1 MTQRDRLTGLT
12 GNSGMKIP
20 VRAASTAALTL
31 AGEQTVD
38 GVALVT
44 GERVL
49 VKDQASSIDNGVY
62 VVDTGAWSRAKD
74 FNGPYDIIQ
83 GIMVH
88 VVAGTLHAGTTWE
101 VTSADPL
108 TIGTSAIDFGLVSPS
123 TPLALPITIAQ
134 GGTGQ
139 ATAAAALGALG
150 VVQVTAEGGSA
161 NAQTGTIPAS
171 VTAYAAEQLFIFTPS
186 AANTGATTLTL
197 TPSGAGALAAKN
209 VFANGAALVGG
220 ELQVGVPVVLQ
231 YDGTQLN
238 IVGYT
243 QPRPIPQNSQSAAYT
258 TVIGDANKHLLHPA
272 ADNNAR
278 TFTIDSNANV
288 PYPIGTTLTFV
299 NEVNTL
305 TIAITS
311 DTLTLAGT
319 GSTGSRT
326 LAASG
331 IATAL
336 KVSSTGWMISG
347 TGLT

>member
-139 ATAAAALGALG
+139 TTAAAALGVLG

-171 VTAYAAEQLFIFTPS
+171 VTAYAAEQLSSSPRAQRTPARPPS
-186 AANTGATTLTL
+186 PSPRAGRERSRRRTCSPMAQRSWAANCKSACLWCCNTTAR
-197 TPSGAGALAAKN
+197 SSISWGKARASRSEA
-209 VFANGAALVGG
+209 
-220 ELQVGVPVVLQ
+220 
-231 YDGTQLN
+231 
-238 IVGYT
+238 
-243 QPRPIPQNSQSAAYT
+243 R
-258 TVIGDANKHLLHPA
+258 
-272 ADNNAR
+272 AR
-278 TFTIDSNANV
+278 TTPWSPQMRTTACCTRLQTII
-288 PYPIGTTLTFV
+288 PGPIR
-299 NEVNTL
+299 
-305 TIAITS
+305 
-311 DTLTLAGT
+311 
-319 GSTGSRT
+319 SRRT
-326 LAASG
+326 RPCHTRSARC
-331 IATAL
+331 
-336 KVSSTGWMISG
+336 
-347 TGLT
+347 